1 MKLAELNVATLAGL
15 LICALA
21 VRGEQGSNNVE
32 QRVNNILNQM
42 TLDEKLSYIG
52 GTGFWDIK
60 PIPRLGLPQIFMEN
74 GPLGIAHQPFEPTT
88 RYPAGLAVAATWN
101 PDRARGRGR
110 QIGQDAR
117 ARGFYADLG
126 PGIDFYRTPLGGR
139 DFEYSTGEDPYLG
152 SQLVVSLVD
161 AMQQQGV
168 WANVKH
174 FVCNDE
180 EYRREN
186 IDIEVAERAL
196 REIYLPPF
204 EAAVTQGDAATVMA
218 AFNSVNGAFCSK
230 NPVLDTQILKQ
241 EWDFDGILMSD
252 YQSIG
257 DPQPS
262 SAPANDGVLAAEAGM
277 DLDMPNGMFMN
288 SANLLPHIT
297 GGQAPLIPLSN
308 IDDKVR
314 RLLRKI
320 VSFGFLD
327 RPQLDSSIPLD
338 DLNSELEALHEA
350 QEGIVLLKNDANILP
365 LNRNKARSIAVLGRM
380 AQGVPPT
387 GFGSS
392 FVKVLNY
399 VSELSGIQYQAGQNV
414 RVDFIDAGTPNPAT
428 AVWEFLD
435 SAGFIEAGLQA
446 QYFDNNN
453 LSGSPEVTRVD
464 GEVNF
469 DWTLAGA
476 VPVSK
481 NQATF
486 SARWTGRVRPQYT
499 GDHLFKVRAD
509 GGIRLY
515 VNGQLLIDTFFSP
528 MPPPVYGTTIPT
540 YTKIYLQAGQAFD
553 VRLEYRRTSGF
564 PGDSG
569 SLQGVQLSWTPLV
582 VPPSIST
589 YDAVVMCQG
598 IDNEYDGEGLDLSF
612 KFEDHGLAVLEQA
625 LTLPEYQDELIQNVI
640 SQNPQTIVVLHGPSN
655 FNMQNWINAVPGLIH
670 AWYPG
675 ENGGLALGE
684 ILFGDVNPSGKLPV
698 TMEKQLQDNPTT
710 GNYPLISNA
719 TTITYTEG
727 IYVGYR
733 GYEKNQIEP
742 QFPFGFGLSYTSFAY
757 SDLDITPLKG
767 KDHESQAQPLA
778 KVSFPVSNVENN
790 NDDHDLAKVS
800 FTVTNTGR
808 RAGAEIAE
816 LYVAPVNP
824 PVDRPIK
831 ELKGFQK
838 VFLGPGQSRRI
849 SLELDQRSFAFF
861 NTDKHLWD
869 AAPGTYTILV
879 GGSSQSLPLSGPFAL
894 KSELDSQP

>member
-1 MKLAELNVATLAGL
+1 MKLIDLYRVTLTGL
-15 LICALA
+15 LVCTLSAY
-21 VRGEQGSNNVE
+21 GQQGSNNVE

-152 SQLVVSLVD
+152 SQLVVPLVD

-230 NPVLDTQILKQ
+230 NHILDTQILKQ
-241 EWDFDGILMSD
+241 EWGFDGILMSD

-262 SAPANDGVLAAEAGM
+262 SAPDKDGVLAAEAGM

-365 LNRNKARSIAVLGRM
+365 LDRNKVRSIAVLGRM

-399 VSELSGIQYQAGQNV
+399 ISELSGIQYRAGRNV
-414 RVDFIDAGTPNPAT
+414 KVDFIDAGTPNPAT
-428 AVWEFLD
+428 AIWEFLD
-435 SAGFIEAGLQA
+435 SAGFVEAGLQA
-446 QYFDNNN
+446 QYFDNND
-453 LSGSPEVTRVD
+453 LSGPPEVTRVD
-464 GEVNF
+464 SEVNF
-469 DWTLAGA
+469 DWTLAGS
-476 VPVSK
+476 VPVST
-481 NQATF
+481 NQASF

-515 VNGQLLIDTFFSP
+515 VNSQLLIDTFLSP

-540 YTKIYLQAGQAFD
+540 FTKIYLQAGQAYD

-612 KFEDHGLAVLEQA
+612 KFEDQGLAVLEQA
-625 LTLPEYQDELIQNVI
+625 LILPEYQDELIQNVVG
-640 SQNPQTIVVLHGPSN
+640 QNPRTIVVLHGPSN
-655 FNMQNWINAVPGLIH
+655 FDMQNWINAVPGLIH

-684 ILFGDVNPSGKLPV
+684 ILFGDINPSGKLPI
-698 TMEKQLQDNPTT
+698 TMEKHLQDNPTT
-710 GNYPLISNA
+710 ANYPLTSDA
-719 TTITYTEG
+719 STIQYTEG

-733 GYEKNQIEP
+733 GFEKNQIEP
-742 QFPFGFGLSYTSFAY
+742 QFPFGFGLSYTTFAY
-757 SDLDITPLKG
+757 SDLDIRPFKG
-767 KDHESQAQPLA
+767 KDDQSEEQPLA
-778 KVSFPVSNVENN
+778 KVSFPVSKVEDDNE
-790 NDDHDLAKVS
+790 DHDLAKVS

-824 PVDRPIK
+824 PIDRPIK
-831 ELKGFQK
+831 ELKGFHK
-838 VFLGPGQSRRI
+838 VFLEPGQSRRI
-849 SLELDQRSFAFF
+849 TLELDQRSFAFF
-861 NTDKHLWD
+861 NTGKHLWD

-894 KSELDSQP
+894 KSEVDSQP

>member
-15 LICALA
+15 LICALT

-262 SAPANDGVLAAEAGM
+262 SAPAKDGVLAAEAGM

-365 LNRNKARSIAVLGRM
+365 LNRNKVRSIAVLGRM

-428 AVWEFLD
+428 AAWEFLD
-435 SAGFIEAGLQA
+435 SAGFIEAGLQG
-446 QYFDNNN
+446 QYFNSND
-453 LSGSPEVTRVD
+453 LSGSPDVTRVD
-464 GEVNF
+464 HEVNF

-481 NQATF
+481 NQAAF

-515 VNGQLLIDTFFSP
+515 VNDQPLIDTFLSP

-540 YTKIYLQAGQAFD
+540 FAKIKLQAGQTYK
-553 VRLEYRRTSGF
+553 VQLEYRRTSGF

-582 VPPSIST
+582 VPPIIST